1 MNTSKHTQGQ
11 WVIKKSKS
19 TTRTEIW
26 VEGDIQPTFE
36 VIHNE
41 TNSVETN
48 ANAKLIAA
56 APELLDACMKAY
68 FMMANSPL
76 SAMELLEKAI
86 LKATK

>member
-11 WVIKKSKS
+11 WTINKDNSIS
-19 TTRTEIW
+19 TN
-26 VEGDIQPTFE
+26 TFDK
-36 VIHNE
+36 VLIAQVCSANNNE
-41 TNSVETN
+41 QEQI